1 MEIHREED
9 GNVADEG
16 KSERETENPDMENP
30 EARNQEQRPDLPNH
44 QLKTL
49 IIAHVR
55 AHLVTGEAFDLLPIK
70 HEQNVKNEV
79 NALIES
85 WAQSGFLL
93 RGRFIYPWHQV
104 KQIEVTSVEELP
116 LRLAYQRLEDLYA
129 AERART
135 QEDFWRTK
143 VRSDRGS
150 GRGEH
155 EGNKKAGA
163 KNSHEAG

>member
-1 MEIHREED
+1 MRRN
-9 GNVADEG
+9 GVKRKA
-16 KSERETENPDMENP
+16 
-30 EARNQEQRPDLPNH
+30 NQERKIDIDSNDL
-44 QLKTL
+44 L
-49 IIAHVR
+49 IEIAHVR

-70 HEQNVKNEV
+70 HEQDVKTEV

-104 KQIEVTSVEELP
+104 TQIEVTSVEELP
-116 LRLAYQRLEDLYA
+116 LRLAYQRLDDLYA

-143 VRSDRGS
+143 VRSDRSSS
-150 GRGEH
+150 GGEQ
-155 EGNKKAGA
+155 EGNKEPSA
-163 KNSHEAG
+163 KNSKEAG

>member
-1 MEIHREED
+1 MEIRTQED
-9 GNVADEG
+9 GNVADDG
-16 KSERETENPDMENP
+16 NSERETETPEMENP

-143 VRSDRGS
+143 LRSDRGS
-150 GRGEH
+150 GGGEH

-163 KNSHEAG
+163 KNSH

>member
-1 MEIHREED
+1 
-9 GNVADEG
+9 VADDG
-16 KSERETENPDMENP
+16 RSERETEYRTAENPDANNP
-30 EARNQEQRPDLPNH
+30 EERPGLPNH

-70 HEQNVKNEV
+70 HEQDVKAEV

-116 LRLAYQRLEDLYA
+116 LRLAYQRLDDLYA

-143 VRSDRGS
+143 LRSERASS
-150 GRGEH
+150 GGEH
-155 EGNKKAGA
+155 EGSKETSA
-163 KNSHEAG
+163 KNSKELG